1 MIRYFNMKKIIFL
14 CCYLIISPAL
24 LQGVETGHNRQDF
37 DSLTAK
43 IKHISFHSRSKAL
56 LLMQELR
63 QLAQDHPDSLN
74 LKKECLY
81 YEAEIAYAQ
90 GIYDSTLIQRL
101 QYEFQRTNKSK
112 QPFQYAILQ
121 YAIALNHLTNGN
133 YAEAFSMTL
142 HSLEQF
148 TQLKDSA
155 FITET
160 NLSLGRVCSYIE
172 SYRMAEDYY
181 QRARKFTNPSRSE
194 YFRICSNI
202 YTTRLED
209 LDVLVDSLQN
219 LIPVF
224 ERLQDTSSIASTYLN
239 IGLTYAAQ
247 QKYDKTYENYLAAQ
261 KLHPYIDNQLFSIS
275 LWQNLGTYY
284 LHIDNLKESYKYF
297 QTAKNL
303 AVQSGNPYFIASILP
318 SLAVL
323 HEKLHHNDSAYIY
336 LKEYNAL
343 RNKLSSSANPIEAYQ
358 AYVNVFLAA
367 SQKEL
372 TIKEQ
377 EILLQNTYFI
387 VTLISATGI
396 ILLIISWVVILQQQK
411 RHIRQ
416 QTLLKEAENRD
427 LEERLQSKQEI
438 ERLQKAQIHTQSRE
452 LTTHA
457 LALSNKN
464 QILQQISNILDR
476 VHTEPAAIEDIRKI
490 IKNNIETDKAWKNFV
505 VHFDKVHPN
514 FFDRLQQISNE
525 LSKNDI
531 RLSAY
536 FRIGMTSKQ
545 IAQMINV
552 SADSIYMHRC
562 RLKKKLNL
570 TDEQDLDDFIQHI

>member
-1 MIRYFNMKKIIFL
+1 MKKIISI
-14 CCYLIISPAL
+14 CCYLIISPVIL
-24 LQGVETGHNRQDF
+24 YGVQLKNSRQHF
-37 DSLTAK
+37 DSLAHE
-43 IKHISFHSRSKAL
+43 IKHVSFSNRAKAL
-56 LLMQELR
+56 LLLQELY
-63 QLAQDHPDSLN
+63 QVAQHHPDSLK

-81 YEAEIAYAQ
+81 YESEIAYAQ

-101 QYEFQRTNKSK
+101 LREFQKTDKVK
-112 QPFQYAILQ
+112 HPFHYAILQ

-133 YAEAFSMTL
+133 YADAFSMTL
-142 HSLEQF
+142 YSLEQF
-148 TQLKDSA
+148 IQLKDST

-181 QRARKFTNPSRSE
+181 QKAREYVNPQQSE
-194 YFRICSNI
+194 YYRICSNI

-209 LDVLVDSLQN
+209 LNALVDSLQQ
-219 LIPVF
+219 LIPIF

-247 QKYDKTYENYLAAQ
+247 QKYDKTYEYYLAAQ
-261 KLHPYIDNQLFSIS
+261 KLHPFIDNQLFSIS
-275 LWQNLGTYY
+275 IWQNLGTYY
-284 LHIDNLKESYKYF
+284 LNTGNLKEASKYF
-297 QTAKNL
+297 RNAQTL

-323 HEKLHHNDSAYIY
+323 HERLHHNDSAYIY
-336 LKEYNAL
+336 LKEYNSL
-343 RNKLSSSANPIEAYQ
+343 KNKLSSSANPIEAYQ
-358 AYVNVFLAA
+358 AYVTIFLDA

-377 EILLQNTYFI
+377 EILLKNNYFI
-387 VTLISATGI
+387 VTLISLTGI

-416 QTLLKEAENRD
+416 QTLLKDAENRD
-427 LEERLQSKQEI
+427 LEERLLSKQEI

-452 LTTHA
+452 LTTNA

-464 QILQQISNILDR
+464 QILQQISKVLDQ
-476 VHTEPAAIEDIRKI
+476 VHAVPSAIEDIRKI
-490 IKNNIETDKAWKNFV
+490 IKNNIETDKSWKNFV
-505 VHFDKVHPN
+505 VHFDRVHPN
-514 FFDRLQQISNE
+514 FFDRLQQLSNE
-525 LSKNDI
+525 LSKNDLRI
-531 RLSAY
+531 SAY

-552 SADSIYMHRC
+552 STDSIYMHRC

-570 TDEQDLDDFIQHI
+570 MDEQDLDDFIQHV